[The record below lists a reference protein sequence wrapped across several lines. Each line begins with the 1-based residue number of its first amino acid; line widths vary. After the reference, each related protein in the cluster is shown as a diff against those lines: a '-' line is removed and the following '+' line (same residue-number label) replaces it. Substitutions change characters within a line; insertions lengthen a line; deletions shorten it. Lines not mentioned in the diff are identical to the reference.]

1 MASTSSPERHRYL
14 IEKYSIPSMG
24 SNSIEGSTLSH
35 ILERL
40 DNDSCLSLDDQQF
53 LKDKGLF
60 DQYKFVQHLEQT
72 GRADFEILRAPIRRR
87 QNIDRRRMW
96 WEKYGVDYVESPDM
110 RRMMQVLD
118 RLENGAGLAEVDVV
132 WLKTHNH
139 FSSEI
144 RRVFYES
151 EAELCRKE
159 FEKTGDIWQA
169 INANSYFRKANQ
181 SGKGLVLVESINA
194 DSLKDKHQRSALL
207 TTKGGNYRD
216 LGRLPEA
223 LSVAEKAHALNPKS
237 YHPCTLLGAI
247 YYELRE
253 FGLGDAW
260 FAKAVERGAKQ
271 DVVDGEI
278 RSLLRRVGADKQREI
293 ADHLLRS
300 DPQRYA
306 WVKSIFRKAD
316 GAAKPKKSGR
326 GVLK

>member
-1 MASTSSPERHRYL
+1 MASTSSADRHRYL

-24 SNSIEGSTLSH
+24 SNSIEGSALSQ

-40 DNDSCLSLDDQQF
+40 DNDGCLSLDDQQF

-60 DQYKFVQHLEQT
+60 DQYKFVQHLDQT
-72 GRADFEILRAPIRRR
+72 GRADFEILQAPIRRR
-87 QNIDRRRMW
+87 QNIDRRRML
-96 WEKYGVDYVESPDM
+96 WEKYDIDYVESPDM
-110 RRMMQVLD
+110 RRMMLVLD
-118 RLENGAGLAEVDVV
+118 RLENGAGLAEDDVV
-132 WLKTHNH
+132 WLKTRDH

-144 RRVFYES
+144 RRVFHKN
-151 EAELCRKE
+151 EAELCRRE

-169 INANSYFRKANQ
+169 INANSHFRKANQ
-181 SGKGLVLVESINA
+181 SEKGLALVGSINV
-194 DSLKDKHQRSALL
+194 DSLQDKHQHSALL
-207 TTKGGNYRD
+207 TTKGGSYRD

-237 YHPCTLLGAI
+237 YHPCTLLGSI
-247 YYELRE
+247 YYERRE

-271 DVVDGEI
+271 DVVDSEL
-278 RSLLRRVGADKQREI
+278 RSLLRRVGAEKQREI

-316 GAAKPKKSGR
+316 KAAKPKEAGR
-326 GVLK
+326 GTLK